1 MRGDTACRR
10 CQEGFSLLEVLVAF
24 TILALTLGVLLQI
37 FSKAMAVIAVS
48 ADYDR
53 AVAVAETQLTRVG
66 AEIPL
71 EIGVYSG
78 ETEDGIAWT
87 VRIQDYPFAEEG
99 LLEVAVLP
107 FLVVADVLWK
117 DGGARVRRF
126 SLSSLRLGPPE

>member
-1 MRGDTACRR
+1 
-10 CQEGFSLLEVLVAF
+10 LEVLVAF

-37 FSKAMAVIAVS
+37 FSKAMTVIAVS

-71 EIGVYSG
+71 ESGVYSG

-87 VRIQDYPFAEEG
+87 VRVEGYPFGEEG
-99 LLEVAVLP
+99 LLEAAVLP
-107 FLVVADVLWK
+107 FLVVAEVLWR
-117 DGGARVRRF
+117 DGAAHVRRF